1 MKESINAINMT
12 LMTLVYCLIKLKL
25 TDSYEERA
33 EGKKSMFFNGQLR
46 QDNCHW
52 GRWLMDRVGV
62 DD

>member
-33 EGKKSMFFNGQLR
+33 EGKKKYVFQWSITTG
-46 QDNCHW
+46 
-52 GRWLMDRVGV
+52 
-62 DD
+62 